1 VIEEFLDVK
10 NVLGFCV
17 FCGCFPV
24 VAKEDMCWRFFD
36 NYVEIGLIVVVASLG
51 PLQQQIMKV

>member
-1 VIEEFLDVK
+1 VTGEFLDVK

-24 VAKEDMCWRFFD
+24 VAKED
-36 NYVEIGLIVVVASLG
+36 V
-51 PLQQQIMKV
+51 

>member
-1 VIEEFLDVK
+1 VTEEFLDGR

-24 VAKEDMCWRFFD
+24 VAKEDM
-36 NYVEIGLIVVVASLG
+36 
-51 PLQQQIMKV
+51 

>member
-1 VIEEFLDVK
+1 VIVEFLDGK

-24 VAKEDMCWRFFD
+24 VAEEDMCWRFFD
-36 NYVEIGLIVVVASLG
+36 SYVAIGLVVVVNPQGSHHHN
-51 PLQQQIMKV
+51 KS